1 MEASQSCA
9 GSSGAVAKRE
19 QLILVK
25 MDLSE
30 RRALLPTPPPP
41 LFFLRPKRQSDAL
54 KMRLVHYL

>member
-30 RRALLPTPPPP
+30 RRALLPPPP

>member
-30 RRALLPTPPPP
+30 RRALLPPPPP
-41 LFFLRPKRQSDAL
+41 PFLFKA
-54 KMRLVHYL
+54 